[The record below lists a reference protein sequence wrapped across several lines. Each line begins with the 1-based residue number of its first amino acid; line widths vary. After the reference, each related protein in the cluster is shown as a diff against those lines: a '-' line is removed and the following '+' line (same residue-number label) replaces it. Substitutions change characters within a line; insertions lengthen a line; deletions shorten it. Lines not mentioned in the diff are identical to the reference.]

1 MLGYKELK
9 VIFGIGR
16 SARMIPVKF
25 LVIKCFSS
33 YIVIIGRHSLNML
46 GAVIHTGC
54 LTMKYPV
61 STAQVGVLRDDQK
74 TARLCYNESLKINR
88 KNGRVSDGYAHQCC
102 TTSFDP
108 KDGFVDPYADNH
120 PQPAE
125 ETREVLIDASGR
137 KLKIRTSLT
146 TQGAT
151 NLVTM
156 LMSNQDVFA
165 WS

>member
-33 YIVIIGRHSLNML
+33 YIVIIGRPSLNML

-61 STAQVGVLRDDQK
+61 STAQVGVLRADQK

-88 KNGRVSDGYAHQCC
+88 KNGRV
-102 TTSFDP
+102 T
-108 KDGFVDPYADNH
+108 DGFAHLCCMTVLDSRDGFEDQYLDRL
-120 PQPAE
+120 PQPVE
-125 ETREVLIDASGR
+125 ESRTIVIDA
-137 KLKIRTSLT
+137 
-146 TQGAT
+146 A
-151 NLVTM
+151 
-156 LMSNQDVFA
+156 
-165 WS
+165 